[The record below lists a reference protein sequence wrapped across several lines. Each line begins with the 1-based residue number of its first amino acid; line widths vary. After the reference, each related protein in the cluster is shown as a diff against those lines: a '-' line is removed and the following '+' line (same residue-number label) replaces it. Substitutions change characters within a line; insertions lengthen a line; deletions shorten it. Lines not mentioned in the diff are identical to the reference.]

1 MRIFGVILAGGQ
13 GRRMGGADKAL
24 LPLAARPLVAHVADR
39 LEPQVERLAISA
51 NGDPARLAFL
61 GLPILPDARAEGPL
75 SGLLAAL
82 DWAAGQGATALVSAP
97 TDAPFLPPDL
107 VPRLILAGEAAG
119 GVAMARSGG
128 NDHPTFGLW
137 PVTLREPLR
146 AFLAS
151 GAKARVRAFA
161 DAHHAARADFP
172 DDGAFA
178 NLNTPQDLAAAEA
191 RLKGAA

>member
-1 MRIFGVILAGGQ
+1 MRIFGTILAGGQ

-24 LPLAARPLVAHVADR
+24 LLLAGRPLIAHAIDR
-39 LEPQVERLAISA
+39 LEPQVERLALSA
-51 NGDPARLAFL
+51 NGDPARLARF
-61 GLPILPDARAEGPL
+61 GLPVLPDDGHPQGPL

-82 DWAAGQGATALVSAP
+82 DWAAPLGATHLVTAP

-107 VPRLILAGEAAG
+107 TPRLLLAGDLTL
-119 GVAMARSGG
+119 ARSGG

-137 PVTLREPLR
+137 PTSLRGDLR

-151 GAKARVRAFA
+151 GAKTSVRAFA

-172 DDGAFA
+172 DDGAFT
-178 NLNTPQDLAAAEA
+178 NLNTPEDLAAAEA
-191 RLKGAA
+191 RLKAAT